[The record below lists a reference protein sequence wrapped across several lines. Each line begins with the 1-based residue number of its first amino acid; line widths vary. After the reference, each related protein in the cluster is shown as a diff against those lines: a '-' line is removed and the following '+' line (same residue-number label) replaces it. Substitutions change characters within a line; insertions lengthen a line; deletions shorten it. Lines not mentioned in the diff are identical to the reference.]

1 MTYDDQL
8 ELDLLVML
16 ARDVAATPDSSDEAT
31 AFFRDLAEAFPGT
44 RDEFLAH
51 VRSHAA
57 EWFLSVGERPRWLQS
72 ENWLWGRDGRPM
84 TFLGQIDVPQGA
96 RGFSCDTA
104 VYVFLDQATGQLHTV
119 LQRS

>member
-16 ARDVAATPDSSDEAT
+16 ARDVAATPDSSDEAI
-31 AFFRDLAEAFPGT
+31 AFFRHLAESFVGT
-44 RDEFLAH
+44 REEFLSH

-57 EWFLSVGERPRWLQS
+57 AWFPSVGERPRWLQS

-84 TFLGQIDVPQGA
+84 TFLGQIDVPEKA
-96 RGFSCDTA
+96 RAFPCDSA
-104 VYVFLDQATGQLHTV
+104 VYVFVDQSTGELHTV